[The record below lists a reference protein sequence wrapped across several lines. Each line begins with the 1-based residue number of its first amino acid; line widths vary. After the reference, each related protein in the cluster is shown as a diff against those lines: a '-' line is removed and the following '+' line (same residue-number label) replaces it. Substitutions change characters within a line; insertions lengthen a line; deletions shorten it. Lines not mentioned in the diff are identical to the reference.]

1 MAGSTS
7 LKLYQKKTIR
17 ERLHESRIG
26 FLKNWQLL
34 VLCLPT
40 LIGLIVFSYV
50 PMFGVV
56 MAFKDYRIVDGIWGS
71 AWNGF
76 DNFEFFFKTKV
87 LWRIVR
93 NTMAYSLAFMF
104 VGTFVNVGVALLAFE
119 IDNKKCLKFYQS
131 VIQFPRFLSWVVVG
145 FVTYAILD
153 PRYGVLNQI
162 LTSFGAESI
171 DVYQNTAYWPF
182 ILIFCNAWK
191 AVGSGSLMYYASLIG
206 IDSEL
211 YEAASLDG
219 ATRWQQTRYISIPH
233 LVPLITIYWI
243 LDIGGLFTE
252 DFGLFYQIPR
262 NVSVLYE
269 TTDIINTYIYRA
281 LEGGNYAMG
290 SAAGLVQSVAGLIL
304 TLGVNQ
310 VVKKVAPGNEM
321 F

>member
-1 MAGSTS
+1 MANLASQN
-7 LKLYQKKTIR
+7 LYRKKTIR
-17 ERLHESRIG
+17 ERLNESRIG

-40 LIGLIVFSYV
+40 LIGLIIFNYV

-56 MAFKDYRIVDGIWGS
+56 LAFKDYRIVDGIWGS

-76 DNFEFFFKTKV
+76 ENFEFFFKSPV

-93 NTMAYSLAFMF
+93 NTMAYSIAFML
-104 VGTFVNVGVALLAFE
+104 VGTFVKVGVALLAFE
-119 IDNKKCLKFYQS
+119 VDNKKSLKVYQS
-131 VIQFPRFLSWVVVG
+131 VIQLPRFLSWVVVS

-153 PRYGVLNQI
+153 PRYGILNQ
-162 LTSFGAESI
+162 LLNSWGMESV
-171 DVYQNTAYWPF
+171 DVYLEPGYWPF

-191 AVGSGSLMYYASLIG
+191 GVGSGSLMYYASLIG
-206 IDSEL
+206 IDPEL
-211 YEAASLDG
+211 YEAAKLDG
-219 ATRWQQTRYISIPH
+219 ASRWQQTKYISIPH
-233 LVPLITIYWI
+233 LVPLVTIYWI

-262 NVSVLYE
+262 NVSVLYP

-281 LEGGNYAMG
+281 LESGTYDTGA
-290 SAAGLVQSVAGLIL
+290 AAGLVQSIAGLIMIL
-304 TLGVNQ
+304 ATNA
-310 VVKKVAPGNEM
+310 VVKKIAPGNEM